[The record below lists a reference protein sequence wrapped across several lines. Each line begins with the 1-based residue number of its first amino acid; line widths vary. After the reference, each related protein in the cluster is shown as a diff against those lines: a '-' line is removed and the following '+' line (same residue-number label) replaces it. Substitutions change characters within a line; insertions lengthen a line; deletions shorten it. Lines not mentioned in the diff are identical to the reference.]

1 MQLSNQMRLHI
12 NAAAMTLV
20 PGIRQSFVA
29 GIMRALSHSTNP
41 TLNDTLRAIQQGLA
55 MIPASAV
62 IISRSGSKNDTD
74 TGDADD
80 VRRRY
85 Y

>member
-1 MQLSNQMRLHI
+1 MTITNAMRVQI
-12 NAAAMTLV
+12 NAATATLV

-41 TLNDTLRAIQQGLA
+41 TLNDTLRAIQQGLD
-55 MIPASAV
+55 MVPASAV
-62 IISRSGSKNDTD
+62 IISRSGSRNDTD

-80 VRRRY
+80 RRRRHY
-85 Y
+85 